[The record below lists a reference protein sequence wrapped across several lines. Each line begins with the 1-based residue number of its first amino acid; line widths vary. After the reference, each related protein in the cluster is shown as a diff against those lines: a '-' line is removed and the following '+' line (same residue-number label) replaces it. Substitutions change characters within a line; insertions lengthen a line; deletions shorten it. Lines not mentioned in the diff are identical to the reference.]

1 MDNAATASELNR
13 IPSATAVAAQRP
25 AQDDLAFFRALWLW
39 IPVALVLWSL
49 IIWGVT
55 RLV

>member
-13 IPSATAVAAQRP
+13 IPSATAVAAQTP